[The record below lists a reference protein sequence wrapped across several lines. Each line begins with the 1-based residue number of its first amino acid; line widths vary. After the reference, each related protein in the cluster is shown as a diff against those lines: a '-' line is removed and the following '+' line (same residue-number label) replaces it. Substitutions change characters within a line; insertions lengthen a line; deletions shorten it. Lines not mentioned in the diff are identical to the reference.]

1 MRNYRLHLSRLAE
14 LFRSLDRS
22 ALRWPSTVTRASR
35 ESVHFCFSVC
45 ARVFFICFMVF
56 LVQSLSLSLSL
67 SLPLFL
73 SIFGQ
78 FTLYGTCSQLV
89 GLFLAT
95 FYLVSLV
102 DRRRNK

>member
-67 SLPLFL
+67 SPSLPQYLRSVYALRYMFATSRLVFGHVLF
-73 SIFGQ
+73 SF
-78 FTLYGTCSQLV
+78 FSR
-89 GLFLAT
+89 
-95 FYLVSLV
+95 S
-102 DRRRNK
+102 